1 MMYQRAQALF
11 AIVLVLL
18 LGGCGFSGVQGSGNV
33 VSESR
38 NVSDIRGVELSGD
51 GNLEIEQ
58 SGTESLTISADDN
71 ILPLLKS
78 EVRNGRLILSE
89 RENIDFQAAKRV
101 RYKLAVKNL
110 NEIGLSGDG
119 HVDAKGVVTDKLK
132 ISISGDGDIR
142 TAGNAEE
149 QEINVSGDGSYKG
162 QDLNSKIA
170 RVNISGD
177 GSATLTVSDKLNAN
191 ISGDGS
197 VEYSGNPTVSQNISG
212 DGSVRKR

>member
-1 MMYQRAQALF
+1 MYQRAKAVLL
-11 AIVLVLL
+11 IVLAVL
-18 LGGCGFSGVQGSGNV
+18 LGGCGLSGVQGSGNV

-38 NVSDIRGVELSGD
+38 DVSGISGVELSGD
-51 GNLEIEQ
+51 GNLDIEQ

-78 EVRNGRLILSE
+78 EVRGGRLILGQ
-89 RENIDFQAAKRV
+89 RDNIDFQAASRV
-101 RYKLAVKNL
+101 RYKLSVKNL

-119 HVDAKGVVTDKLK
+119 HVDAKGVLTDKLK

-142 TAGNAEE
+142 IAGNAEE

-177 GSATLTVSDKLNAN
+177 GSATLLVSEKLYAN

-197 VEYSGNPTVSQNISG
+197 VEYSGNPAVTQNVSG

>member
-1 MMYQRAQALF
+1 MYQRTQAVF
-11 AIVLVLL
+11 AIILVVL
-18 LGGCGFSGVQGSGNV
+18 LGGCGLGGVQGSGNV

-38 NVSDIRGVELSGD
+38 DVSGISGVELSGD

-78 EVRNGRLILSE
+78 EVRGGRLILSE
-89 RENIDFQAAKRV
+89 RDNIDFQAANRV
-101 RYKLAVKNL
+101 QYKLSVKNL

-119 HVDAKGVVTDKLK
+119 HVDAKGVLTDKLK

-149 QEINVSGDGSYKG
+149 QEIHVSGDGSYKG

-170 RVNISGD
+170 RVHISGD
-177 GSATLTVSDKLNAN
+177 GSATLTVSETLNAN

-197 VEYSGNPTVSQNISG
+197 VEYNGNPAVTQNVSG
-212 DGSVRKR
+212 DGTIRKK